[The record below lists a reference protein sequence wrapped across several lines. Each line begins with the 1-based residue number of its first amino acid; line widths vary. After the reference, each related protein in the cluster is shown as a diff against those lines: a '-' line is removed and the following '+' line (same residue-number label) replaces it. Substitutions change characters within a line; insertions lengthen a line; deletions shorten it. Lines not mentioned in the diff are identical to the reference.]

1 MTDSLSPK
9 LLMGAGIYTLPEASR
24 LTRIPVAKLRRWLR
38 GYSRGQDQRQRP
50 VFERDFP
57 DLGEGGAAISFLDL
71 IEALFI
77 DAFHRHGVPWK
88 HIRESAVEAATLFG
102 TNHPF
107 AVRRFETDG
116 RRIFA
121 TVFKKDESGDP
132 RMIDLVSRQAVFQ
145 DVFAPLMKQ
154 LEYDVETDAVA
165 RWWPLGRRVPVVVD
179 PDRSRGMPVAL
190 RSGVPTYVL
199 ARAVAAE
206 GGDVDRVARW
216 YEVPLREVVA
226 AVEFEKPVAA

>member
-1 MTDSLSPK
+1 MTDTVSPE

-24 LTRIPVAKLRRWLR
+24 LTHIPVAKLRRWLR
-38 GYSRGQDQRQRP
+38 GYSRGADARQRP

-57 DLGEGGAAISFLDL
+57 DLPEGAAISFLDL
-71 IEALFI
+71 VEALFI
-77 DAFHRHGVPWK
+77 DAFHRHGVSWK
-88 HIRESAVEAATLFG
+88 HIRESAVEAAGLFG

-121 TVFKKDESGDP
+121 TILKKDEAADE
-132 RMIDLVSRQAVFQ
+132 RTIDLVSRQAVFRE
-145 DVFAPLMKQ
+145 VFAPLMKQ
-154 LEYDVETDAVA
+154 LDYDLETDAVA
-165 RWWPLGRRVPVVVD
+165 RWWPLGRSMPVVVD
-179 PDRSRGMPVAL
+179 PERARGVPVGQT
-190 RSGVPTYVL
+190 SGVPTHVL

-216 YEVPLREVVA
+216 YEVPRREVVA
-226 AVEFEKPVAA
+226 AVELEKPLAA